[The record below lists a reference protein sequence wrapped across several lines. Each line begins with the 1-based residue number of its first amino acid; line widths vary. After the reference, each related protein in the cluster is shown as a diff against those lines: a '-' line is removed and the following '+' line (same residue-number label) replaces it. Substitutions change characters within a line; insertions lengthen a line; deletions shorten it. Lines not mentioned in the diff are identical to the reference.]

1 MRPYQVKTGILTRAA
16 DSKQK
21 TEIADIKEEIQRKIL
36 EEQVANQGDLT
47 ETALETILTSKG
59 TLSDETDILD
69 RTLTTADGKYSI
81 PVRNIWDGT
90 LSGTSS
96 GGTGGGTGEGG
107 TGGGDTGYVS
117 VTEIFQN
124 KKETDEGYD
133 ATKLHIG
140 DFVNYDAGTW
150 TADEISQIQTGAT
163 SSPVTANGDATT
175 KPSTAYQFGG
185 FGVGTSRNGNAVP
198 YDSSYNYVQET
209 TAEGTKQA
217 VTGWRVFDVD
227 ESTGA
232 VTLISA
238 GCPED
243 YNHPSATNS
252 AYISE
257 YILTG
262 NVNSNWSGMTEE
274 TAASTYT
281 KRNWNKY
288 VNAAQK
294 ATGATAITKGAL
306 DNWYSKYMGYTNAD
320 TYTDA
325 TFQSVYGTKYESMV
339 DNYSYYWLSSA
350 DDSGRVYFVNTG
362 GRHVNRDNSI
372 AYGVRLLVSLSSE
385 VKLSEERV
393 GTKTVTSRSTDYT
406 YNVWDLN

>member
-1 MRPYQVKTGILTRAA
+1 MNFTLAALSGDNGILTRAA
-16 DSKQK
+16 DAKEK
-21 TEIADIKEEIQRKIL
+21 TDEAQE
-36 EEQVANQGDLT
+36 
-47 ETALETILTSKG
+47 LETERLTGYEDVMSEY
-59 TLSDETDILD
+59 T
-69 RTLTTADGKYSI
+69 
-81 PVRNIWDGT
+81 
-90 LSGTSS
+90 
-96 GGTGGGTGEGG
+96 GGTTGGTGEGG
-107 TGGGDTGYVS
+107 GTGGGGNAGYVS

-150 TADEISQIQTGAT
+150 TAEEISQIQTGET
-163 SSPVTANGDATT
+163 VSLVTANGSATEL
-175 KPSTAYQFGG
+175 PGFNYQFGG
-185 FGVGTSRNGNAVP
+185 FGAGTSRNGNAVP
-198 YDSSYNYVQET
+198 YSSSYNYVQET

-243 YNHPSATNS
+243 YNHQYGTNNG
-252 AYISE
+252 YISE

-262 NVNSNWSGMTEE
+262 NVNSSWGVTEE
-274 TAASTYT
+274 TAANTYT
-281 KRNWNKY
+281 KRNWSKY
-288 VNAAQK
+288 VNTAQK
-294 ATGATAITKGAL
+294 ATEATPITKAKL

-320 TYTDA
+320 TYTEA
-325 TFQSVYGTKYESMV
+325 TFQSVYGKKYESMV
-339 DNYSYYWLSSA
+339 DNYSDYWLSSA
-350 DDSGRVYFVNTG
+350 GSSNIVNYVHPDNRAVRNG
-362 GRHVNRDNSI
+362 GSVL
-372 AYGVRLLVSLSSE
+372 AFGVRLLVSLSSE

-393 GTKTVTSRSTDYT
+393 GTKTVTSRNTDYT

>member
-1 MRPYQVKTGILTRAA
+1 MRTGILTRAA
-16 DSKQK
+16 DSKEK

-59 TLSDETDILD
+59 RLSGETNILD
-69 RTLTTADGKYSI
+69 RTLTTTDGKYSI
-81 PVRNIWDGT
+81 PVREIWNGT

-107 TGGGDTGYVS
+107 TGEGDTGYVS

-150 TADEISQIQTGAT
+150 TAEEISQIQTGVT
-163 SSPVTANGDATT
+163 GSLVTANGSATK

-198 YDSSYNYVQET
+198 FFSTLYNYVQET

-227 ESTGA
+227 ESTGE

-243 YNHPSATNS
+243 YYHPSDTNS

-262 NVNSNWSGMTEE
+262 NINSSWGVTEE

-306 DNWYSKYMGYTNAD
+306 DNWYNKYMGYTNAD
-320 TYTDA
+320 TDTDA
-325 TFQSVYGTKYESMV
+325 TFRFVYGTKYESMV

-350 DDSGRVYFVNTG
+350 DSSKYVYYVNPG
-362 GRHVNRDNSI
+362 DRYVNSNNRI
-372 AYGVRLLVSLSSE
+372 ADGVRLLVSLSSE

-393 GTKTVTSRSTDYT
+393 GTKTVKSRNVEYP

>member
-1 MRPYQVKTGILTRAA
+1 MRTGILTRAA
-16 DSKQK
+16 DSKEK

-59 TLSDETDILD
+59 RLSDETNILD
-69 RTLTTADGKYSI
+69 RTLTTTDGKYSI
-81 PVRNIWDGT
+81 PVREIWNGT

-133 ATKLHIG
+133 DTKLHIG

-150 TADEISQIQTGAT
+150 TADEISQIQTGVT
-163 SSPVTANGDATT
+163 GSLVTANGSATT

-185 FGVGTSRNGNAVP
+185 FGAGTSRNGNAVP
-198 YDSSYNYVQET
+198 YSTSYNYVQET

-232 VTLISA
+232 ATLISA

-243 YNHPSATNS
+243 YYHPDGMICAF
-252 AYISE
+252 ISE

-262 NVNSNWSGMTEE
+262 NVNSSWAVTEE
-274 TAASTYT
+274 TVVSEYT
-281 KRNWNKY
+281 KRNWSKY

-320 TYTDA
+320 TYTKA

-350 DDSGRVYFVNTG
+350 RYW
-362 GRHVNRDNSI
+362 RLQQL
-372 AYGVRLLVSLSSE
+372 LLVLCGPGQPLCE
-385 VKLSEERV
+385 GRQL
-393 GTKTVTSRSTDYT
+393 
-406 YNVWDLN
+406 